1 MAVVTEEMWNV
12 QIRSA
17 LCTGL
22 VDVAVAL
29 CPELSADLTC
39 EVVRRERIVA
49 FVPVGIRL
57 PARSE
62 SLFAISPQIR
72 SCCLLVAPDHGCTTR

>member
-57 PARSE
+57 PARSD
-62 SLFAISPQIR
+62 SPQIR